1 MSEKILQSSLKNAKF
16 ENMTAEQVIKKYED
30 VLNSREKQVFELSA
44 EIGQINKKL
53 QKMKAKYENSQ
64 EKNMKLKNI
73 LEKKEALF
81 KQELDNKELMFMQL
95 TKKEKECDEIQQQIN
110 DLKQN
115 KKIIKNEKN
124 INNEINK
131 KNNNN
136 KKKEEEKKEKND
148 KDNKEADLKLLAKE
162 KINQLTN
169 KGEGMKKI
177 NFAELL
183 KKKQEK
189 TQENNQNQEKKND
202 MDDKNDKNQ
211 NE

>member
-131 KNNNN
+131 ENNNN

-183 KKKQEK
+183 KKKRK
-189 TQENNQNQEKKND
+189 KKKNL
-202 MDDKNDKNQ
+202 KLIIKK
-211 NE
+211 